1 MKRDYCHRSGTNV
14 YDLLFASESN
24 LTLSVRLPEANMQ
37 SPSIHESP
45 HSHTS
50 EAIFNPVVKVTQPDR
65 GIEGRRE
72 TCWFLKH
79 EEDELAGHVFDSEV
93 CREGSD

>member
-1 MKRDYCHRSGTNV
+1 
-14 YDLLFASESN
+14 
-24 LTLSVRLPEANMQ
+24 
-37 SPSIHESP
+37 
-45 HSHTS
+45 
-50 EAIFNPVVKVTQPDR
+50 VKVTQPDR